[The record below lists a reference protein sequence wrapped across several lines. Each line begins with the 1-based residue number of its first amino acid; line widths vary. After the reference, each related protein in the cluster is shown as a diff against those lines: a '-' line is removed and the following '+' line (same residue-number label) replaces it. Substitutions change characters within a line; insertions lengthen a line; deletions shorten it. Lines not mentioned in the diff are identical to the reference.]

1 MSWTAA
7 KSVMDSLG
15 QNQWK
20 TLLNTQTIKTSTEP
34 EHYTHYQI
42 QRRRFTGRFCWF
54 FKHTHTHTHTIS
66 MSSELSRAEP
76 GHSSGHLT
84 GEIKESI
91 CWVFAISLLR
101 ERALFSH
108 TSTLEFQKRWIF
120 PQIIYRKEKPHRRP
134 QWGLRCFSK
143 TAVRLNGKQME
154 LPASQI
160 STDSSRVSE
169 EILICISF
177 DFRRNIWDNADT
189 EKRT

>member
-7 KSVMDSLG
+7 KSVTDSLG

-54 FKHTHTHTHTIS
+54 FKHTHTHTQSPWVQSSHEQNLDTPAVIS
-66 MSSELSRAEP
+66 LVRSKRA
-76 GHSSGHLT
+76 
-84 GEIKESI
+84 I

-134 QWGLRCFSK
+134 QWGLRCFSN

>member
-1 MSWTAA
+1 M
-7 KSVMDSLG
+7 
-15 QNQWK
+15 
-20 TLLNTQTIKTSTEP
+20 QTIKTSTEP

-54 FKHTHTHTHTIS
+54 FKHTHTQS
-66 MSSELSRAEP
+66 PWVQSSHEQNLDTPAVIPLVRSKRA
-76 GHSSGHLT
+76 
-84 GEIKESI
+84 I

-120 PQIIYRKEKPHRRP
+120 PQIIYRKEKPRRRP

-169 EILICISF
+169 EILICIYF